1 MYQGE
6 SSRMLRVAAGAEK
19 CSPFGSHLYSRRSP
33 GEMRCGGTCQ
43 RPCAGPAIHCG
54 GHLTTVTRSVEPVAP
69 KPLAPWRPRN
79 PPPAAARRS
88 RASADS
94 LRIAAPL
101 RIPSSREGRRPAPG
115 SSLAVVRPPPSRVAP
130 PSQPRQ
136 IPESLGPLRHP
147 GGF

>member
-1 MYQGE
+1 MQPFWVTPLLQE
-6 SSRMLRVAAGAEK
+6 VAWRDALWGDLPA
-19 CSPFGSHLYSRRSP
+19 SPR
-33 GEMRCGGTCQ
+33 
-43 RPCAGPAIHCG
+43 GPAIHCG

-101 RIPSSREGRRPAPG
+101 RLPSSREGRRPAPG